1 MLLQLAPVVLVAEA
15 LVGSALVRSVDGRR
29 GAYWFGVLEE
39 MSGLST
45 SDRGRFWGWFLGS
58 LCLRVRL
65 GLRWSMEGL
74 LSVGA
79 ENTTTEVG
87 RTMEV
92 GKGRPRVS
100 VVVVLLGRKG

>member
-1 MLLQLAPVVLVAEA
+1 
-15 LVGSALVRSVDGRR
+15 
-29 GAYWFGVLEE
+29 

-45 SDRGRFWGWFLGS
+45 PDGGRFRDWFLGS

-79 ENTTTEVG
+79 ETTTAVG
-87 RTMEV
+87 KTMEV

-100 VVVVLLGRKG
+100 VVVVDVLGGKG